1 MPTKKHN
8 IDSLFEKAKSDFGNL
23 DDFEKDAISGIENY
37 SSLTNVK
44 ELQNNLKRRFEKEIL
59 KKSKKKPPTFYWLA
73 AATLA
78 FLIGLSVFFI
88 FNSNQN
94 FSKSKNL
101 AINTTKENFSN
112 NNIKSS
118 ESTSELIKVIA
129 KSSDSI
135 STTTNTSE
143 NNATSKIAKKTTA
156 QNEYEKPDKKI
167 HSLLNNKLKVSEK
180 EIPTE
185 DQAMIAFNEENKSG
199 TSSLNAFEN
208 ENEKN
213 KNNAEND
220 IASVTK
226 NNTVITETPSVNS
239 PENKSEQLRSVN
251 LYKGKETRKVEADEF
266 VNCYYKGGEAEI
278 IKDIK
283 NKLDSK
289 KANLKFDVIIFINQ
303 DKLVENVEFINSY
316 SLTEI
321 EKKEIN
327 TVIKSLNKF
336 DFFMPPTTKNSFKYK
351 LSFNP

>member
-37 SSLTNVK
+37 SSITNVK

-59 KKSKKKPPTFYWLA
+59 KKSKKKPQTFYWLA

-88 FNSNQN
+88 FNSDQK
-94 FSKSKNL
+94 FSKSKKL
-101 AINTTKENFSN
+101 AINITKENVKFNNTNISRDTTELTNVMTTPSN
-112 NNIKSS
+112 
-118 ESTSELIKVIA
+118 
-129 KSSDSI
+129 SI
-135 STTTNTSE
+135 SATNDVRE
-143 NNATSKIAKKTTA
+143 NNATSKISKKTTA
-156 QNEYEKPDKKI
+156 QNEYEKPYKKI

-185 DQAMIAFNEENKSG
+185 DQVMTAFNEENKSG
-199 TSSLNAFEN
+199 INTLNEFEK
-208 ENEKN
+208 ENK
-213 KNNAEND
+213 KNNNIPEND
-220 IASVTK
+220 FASVTK
-226 NNTVITETPSVNS
+226 NNKVITETPSVNS

-283 NKLDSK
+283 NKLTSK
-289 KANLKFDVIIFINQ
+289 KANIKFDVIIFINQ

-316 SLTEI
+316 SLTEF

-327 TVIKSLNKF
+327 AVIKSLNKF